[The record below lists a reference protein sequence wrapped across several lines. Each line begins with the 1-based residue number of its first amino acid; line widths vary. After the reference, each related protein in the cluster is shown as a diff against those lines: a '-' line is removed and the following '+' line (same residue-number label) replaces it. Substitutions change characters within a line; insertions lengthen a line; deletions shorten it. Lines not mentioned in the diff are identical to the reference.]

1 MDTIVLASGNQ
12 GKLKEL
18 QHILAPLNIRVLPQQ
33 QFDVPEVEETGLSFV
48 ENAIIKARNACRHTQ
63 LPALADD
70 SGLEVDA
77 LQGQPGIFSARYS
90 GPEATDQSNN
100 EKLLAALQD
109 VEDARRSARYRCILA
124 FMRHA
129 EDPCPIILQGSWE
142 GRILRQAKGNNGFGY
157 DPIFL
162 VAEQHCSAAELSPQL
177 KSQLSHRA
185 KAMAGLVSRLQQ
197 LTTASA
203 TE

>member
-18 QHILAPLNIRVLPQQ
+18 QQLLAPVNIQVVLQQ
-33 QFDVPEVEETGLSFV
+33 QFDVPDVEETGLSFV
-48 ENAIIKARNACRHTQ
+48 ENAILKARHACLHTR

-77 LQGQPGIFSARYS
+77 LQGQPGIYSARYS
-90 GPEATDQSNN
+90 GPGASDDSNN
-100 EKLLAALQD
+100 QKLLSALEGVADEQ
-109 VEDARRSARYRCILA
+109 RSARYRCVLA

-129 EDPCPIILQGSWE
+129 EDPCPLILQGSWE
-142 GRILRQAKGNNGFGY
+142 GSILRQPRGSSGFGY
-157 DPIFL
+157 DPVFL
-162 VAEQHCSAAELSPQL
+162 VPGHNCSAAELSPQL

-185 KAMAGLVSRLQQ
+185 QAMAGLVTMLQD
-197 LTTASA
+197 LASA
-203 TE
+203 NNT

>member
-18 QHILAPLNIRVLPQQ
+18 QQLLVPVNIQVVLQQ
-33 QFDVPEVEETGLSFV
+33 EFDVPDVEETGLSFV
-48 ENAIIKARNACRHTQ
+48 ENAILKARHACLHTR

-77 LQGQPGIFSARYS
+77 LQGQPGIYSARYS
-90 GPEATDQSNN
+90 GPGASDDSNN
-100 EKLLAALQD
+100 QKLLSALEGVADEQ
-109 VEDARRSARYRCILA
+109 RSARYRCVLA

-129 EDPCPIILQGSWE
+129 EDPCPLILQGSWE
-142 GRILRQAKGNNGFGY
+142 GSILRQPRGSSGFGY
-157 DPIFL
+157 DPVFL
-162 VAEQHCSAAELSPQL
+162 VPGHNCSAAELSPQL

-185 KAMAGLVSRLQQ
+185 QAMAGLVTMLQD
-197 LTTASA
+197 LPSA
-203 TE
+203 NNT

>member
-18 QHILAPLNIRVLPQQ
+18 QHILAPVNIRVVLQQ
-33 QFDVPEVEETGLSFV
+33 QLDVPEAEETGLSFV
-48 ENAIIKARNACRHTQ
+48 ENAIIKARNACLHTQ

-90 GPEATDQSNN
+90 GSEATDQSNN
-100 EKLLAALQD
+100 KKLLAALQD
-109 VEDARRSARYRCILA
+109 VEDARRGARFRCVLA

-142 GRILRQAKGNNGFGY
+142 GRILRQAQGNNGFGY

-162 VAEQHCSAAELSPQL
+162 VAEQQCSAAELSPQL

-185 KAMAGLVSRLQQ
+185 RAMAGLLSKLQQ
-197 LTTASA
+197 LTT
-203 TE
+203 E